1 MPAQKRGAGEVAEKY
16 GLTAREKDF
25 ADEYLISLNAQN
37 SYKNHYGTERG
48 MTDAT
53 AKARARDVLARPR
66 VKKYIDDRRAE
77 KHSENVA
84 TREEVL
90 SFLTDVMRGKIND
103 QVLYSTGNGQ
113 QQSKTDLRV
122 STSVRRQAATDLA
135 KHYGLYTQQL
145 KVELESQVKFVDDI
159 GVGNK
164 DDGDQEAK

>member
-1 MPAQKRGAGEVAEKY
+1 MPAQKNGRGEIAEKY
-16 GLTAREKDF
+16 GLTLREKQF
-25 ADEYLISLNAQN
+25 ADDYLITLNATA
-37 SYKNHYGTERG
+37 SYKNQYGTERG
-48 MTDAT
+48 IDNAT
-53 AKARARDVLARPR
+53 AKSRGRDVLARPR
-66 VKKYIDDRRAE
+66 VKKYIDDRIAE

-90 SFLTDVMRGKIND
+90 SFLTDVMRGKLTD
-103 QVLYSTGNGQ
+103 QVLYNTGNGQ

-159 GVGNK
+159 RVG
-164 DDGDQEAK
+164 DEDGRDKKTK